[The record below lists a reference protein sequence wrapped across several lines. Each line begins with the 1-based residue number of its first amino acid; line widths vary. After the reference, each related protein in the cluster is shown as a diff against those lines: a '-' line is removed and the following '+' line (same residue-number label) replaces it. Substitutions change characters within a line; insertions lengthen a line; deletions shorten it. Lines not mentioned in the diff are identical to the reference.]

1 MNRTIREWML
11 ALSLAVVAVVG
22 FPAGALEAREDQQ
35 QRRFSFTD
43 VTLPDGTAG
52 DVRVLLR
59 TSSTG
64 AFAHVDYFTSAGK
77 PLGAYEET
85 DGFRSPDPDQVLKFA
100 MGHYYDRQ

>member
-1 MNRTIREWML
+1 MQRTVREWTLVLM
-11 ALSLAVVAVVG
+11 LAVVAIVG
-22 FPAGALEAREDQQ
+22 FPAGPVEAREE
-35 QRRFSFTD
+35 QRRFSFTG

-59 TSSTG
+59 TTSSN

-77 PLGAYEET
+77 HLGVYEET
-85 DGFRSPDPDQVLKFA
+85 DGFSSPDPEQVLQFA